1 MVDHF
6 FKVLTSLRNCNL
18 ASSPALRLGGAAE
31 QLSGLCFQKRPTPSG
46 TMILTALCATSCL
59 DRAPLRF
66 APRSP
71 VLDSSARFAR
81 GQTVASLPQ
90 FTKINIIIFELI

>member
-46 TMILTALCATSCL
+46 TMILTALCAIETMHV
-59 DRAPLRF
+59 RRPHGKKG
-66 APRSP
+66 
-71 VLDSSARFAR
+71 R
-81 GQTVASLPQ
+81 GVKNCPTWR
-90 FTKINIIIFELI
+90 TNTTD